1 MSTENQKQISFK
13 ESLDKTYRLIV
24 QTSETFEEKIS
35 LKFKLWHMVLLGVL
49 SLFGLIMLIA
59 ATLIYTPLNRLFF
72 EHGEISQYRE
82 IYNELDE
89 MERKLKAQQTYTTR
103 FMRMLNDS
111 VETAEDN
118 QKKQIELSETDDSSN
133 ISKVKEDSLIRQEIE
148 NDEKLMEE
156 ALLAVSSS
164 ESRILPLEKLYFIP
178 PVTGQISA
186 SYMPDKEHYGTDIIA
201 PKNTPIKAV
210 MEGYVIS
217 SDWSMETGN
226 TIGIQHA
233 NNIISFYKHNS
244 KNLKKT
250 GEAVKAG
257 EAIAIIGNTGEQT
270 NGPHLHFELWHK
282 GKPLNSEEYIQF

>member
-1 MSTENQKQISFK
+1 MSTENQKQFSFK
-13 ESLDKTYRLIV
+13 ESLVKPYRFII

-35 LKFKLWHMVLLGVL
+35 LKFKLWHIALFGFC
-49 SLFGLIMLIA
+49 SLFALILLIA
-59 ATLIYTPLNRLFF
+59 AVLIYTPLNRLFF

-82 IYNELDE
+82 IYNQLDE
-89 MERKLKAQQTYTTR
+89 MESKLKAQQTYTSR

-111 VETAEDN
+111 VETAKDHQE
-118 QKKQIELSETDDSSN
+118 KQIVINESDGSDP

-148 NDEKLMEE
+148 NDEKLIEE

-164 ESRILPLEKLYFIP
+164 DSRVLPLEKLYFIP

-186 SYMPDKEHYGTDIIA
+186 SYMPDKDHFGTDIIA

-217 SDWSMETGN
+217 SDWSMDTGN

>member
-1 MSTENQKQISFK
+1 MSTENPKQFSFK
-13 ESLDKTYRLIV
+13 QSLDNTYRLIV
-24 QTSETFEEKIS
+24 QTSETFEEKVN
-35 LKFKLWHMVLLGVL
+35 LKFKLWHILLISFFSVV
-49 SLFGLIMLIA
+49 GLIMLIS

-82 IYNELDE
+82 IYNQLDE
-89 MERKLKAQQTYTTR
+89 MERKLKAQQTYTSR

-111 VETAEDN
+111 VETVEDVES
-118 QKKQIELSETDDSSN
+118 KQLELGETDDNSN
-133 ISKVKEDSLIRQEIE
+133 IEKVKEDSLIRKEIE
-148 NDEKLMEE
+148 NDEKKIEE
-156 ALLAVSSS
+156 ALLAVSNSDS
-164 ESRILPLEKLYFIP
+164 KVLPLEKLYFIP
-178 PVTGQISA
+178 PVTGQIAA
-186 SYMPDKEHYGTDIIA
+186 SYMPDKDHFGTDIIA

-244 KNLKKT
+244 KNLKKS
-250 GEAVKAG
+250 GDPVKAG
-257 EAIAIIGNTGEQT
+257 EAIAIIGNTGELT